1 MKSLNPQSIHPPFAN
16 YSHGVEAQAGRI
28 VVTSGQLGIHADG
41 TIPPGVEAQ
50 TDLCLQKIE
59 AILSEA
65 HLSRDAIVRLNA
77 YVVDQQHMAGYM
89 RARDRFTDSLECK
102 PASTLMIVS
111 GFTRPEFLVE
121 VEAIAIERN

>member
-41 TIPPGVEAQ
+41 TIPAGAEAQ
-50 TDLCLQKIE
+50 TDLCLKNIE

-89 RARDRFTDSLECK
+89 RARDRFTDSLDCK

>member
-41 TIPPGVEAQ
+41 TIPAGAEAQ
-50 TDLCLQKIE
+50 TDLCLKNIE

-77 YVVDQQHMAGYM
+77 YVVDRQHMAGYM
-89 RARDRFTDSLECK
+89 RARDQFTDSLDCK

>member
-41 TIPPGVEAQ
+41 TIPLGAEAQ
-50 TDLCLQKIE
+50 TDLCLKNIE

-77 YVVDQQHMAGYM
+77 YVVDRQHMAGYM
-89 RARDRFTDSLECK
+89 RGRDRFTDSLDCK

>member
-1 MKSLNPQSIHPPFAN
+1 MQTALSPRGLRQ
-16 YSHGVEAQAGRI
+16 
-28 VVTSGQLGIHADG
+28 
-41 TIPPGVEAQ
+41 Q
-50 TDLCLQKIE
+50 TDLCLKNIE

-77 YVVDQQHMAGYM
+77 YVVDRQHMVGYM
-89 RARDRFTDSLECK
+89 RA
-102 PASTLMIVS
+102 LMIVS